1 MSLDSKSVADY
12 LREHPE
18 FFEEHAHWLA
28 EVRIAHPHEG
38 HAIPLVD
45 RQLVALREKNR
56 ALESRFAELVRY
68 GGTNDQISERLHR
81 LTLALFAAPEL
92 DTSLEVIYQSLR
104 SDFDVPRA
112 AIRLWGSIPDDAYQA
127 EFTPVSAEMREYSA
141 SLAEPYCGPLSVLE
155 SQAWLEEEGGSLHS
169 FAYLPL
175 RTPERTIGI
184 VALASA
190 DPTRFTADMGTHFL
204 MRLAEV
210 SSVAVARYLPE
221 PAVMDGVEVLDGIR
235 AGGQG

>member
-1 MSLDSKSVADY
+1 MSLDSQAVAEY

-38 HAIPLVD
+38 HAIPLAE
-45 RQLVALREKNR
+45 RQLVQLREKNR
-56 ALESRFAELVRY
+56 VLESRFAELVRY

-81 LTLALFAAPEL
+81 MTLALFAAPEL
-92 DTSLEVIYQSLR
+92 DTSLEVVYQSMR
-104 SDFDVPRA
+104 ADFDVPRA
-112 AIRLWGSIPDDAYQA
+112 AIRLWGALPDDAYQA
-127 EFTPVSAEMREYSA
+127 EFTPVSAEMREYAA

-155 SQAWLEEEGGSLHS
+155 SHTWLEEEGSSLHS

-175 RTPERTIGI
+175 RTTERTIGI
-184 VALASA
+184 LALASPDA
-190 DPTRFTADMGTHFL
+190 ARFTADMGTHFL

-210 SSVAVARYLPE
+210 ASVAIARYLPDSVE
-221 PAVMDGVEVLDGIR
+221 DERTDGVR

>member
-1 MSLDSKSVADY
+1 MSLDSQAVADY

-18 FFEEHAHWLA
+18 FFEENAHWLA

-38 HAIPLVD
+38 HAIPLIE

-56 ALESRFAELVRY
+56 ALETRFATLVRY
-68 GGTNDQISERLHR
+68 GGANDQITDRLHR

-92 DTSLEVIYQSLR
+92 DTSLEIIYESMH

-127 EFTPVSAEMREYSA
+127 EFTPVTAEMREYAA

-155 SQAWLEEEGGSLHS
+155 SQTWLEEEGGLHS

-175 RTPERTIGI
+175 RTTERTIGI
-184 VALASA
+184 VALASPDA
-190 DPTRFTADMGTHFL
+190 SRFTADMGTHFL

-210 SSVAVARYLPE
+210 ASVAIARYLPE
-221 PAVMDGVEVLDGIR
+221 AVAVDEAEGVR